1 MIKVGVRGS
10 PGGVRLDQNWWRR
23 RDRRIQRG
31 PENLRG
37 SRFSMRIRDRRVTL
51 GDRGGRAVTW
61 RVTAFSVRASCCD
74 PGHDRRRSR
83 IRRRGCFDD
92 WATKLSQ
99 ALDLLTTRLN
109 EMGPQ
114 IEALMLRIDRQDMW
128 QIGLVKLCFV
138 QEFRFWQMVGRHQQK
153 TMDNLTDEQRDHA
166 AATAAMDYLE
176 KAMPEA
182 IRDEIREYRDNYIEM
197 LMDTAGHLP
206 RIN

>member
-1 MIKVGVRGS
+1 
-10 PGGVRLDQNWWRR
+10 
-23 RDRRIQRG
+23 
-31 PENLRG
+31 
-37 SRFSMRIRDRRVTL
+37 
-51 GDRGGRAVTW
+51 
-61 RVTAFSVRASCCD
+61 
-74 PGHDRRRSR
+74 
-83 IRRRGCFDD
+83 
-92 WATKLSQ
+92 
-99 ALDLLTTRLN
+99 
-109 EMGPQ
+109 MGPQ